1 MRKQASESP
10 EARGGLGEGQ
20 PRSAIGASGRPGASP
35 GRRRTVPS
43 RGLGLAERVSS
54 ATREG
59 QGRSAYAGR
68 GSGHLALAGVRGKS
82 NIRAQCGYAEKLN

>member
-1 MRKQASESP
+1 MRKQASESS
-10 EARGGLGEGQ
+10 GVTNGLGGSQ

-35 GRRRTVPS
+35 GRGRTVPS
-43 RGLGLAERVSS
+43 QGTWPCRAGII

-68 GSGHLALAGVRGKS
+68 SSGHLALAWVRQMK
-82 NIRAQCGYAEKLN
+82 Q